1 LEGHYL
7 AVGLIPVFSFRSL
20 LKRIGSE
27 VETSGP
33 IAFMEGRMADP
44 GYFLD

>member
-33 IAFMEGRMADP
+33 IAFMEGRMAAP
-44 GYFLD
+44 AHFLD

>member
-7 AVGLIPVFSFRSL
+7 AVGLIPVFSFHSL

-27 VETSGP
+27 AETSGP
-33 IAFMEGRMADP
+33 IAFMEGRMAVR
-44 GYFLD
+44 GHFLD